1 MAANLQFKSTP
12 LRERVSKEEW
22 DVRVDLAAA
31 YQLAAIFKWTDLIY
45 THFSARVP
53 GAEDFLVNPYGLM
66 FDEITASNLVKVDP
80 HGMVLDD
87 PTGLGYNEAGFVIH
101 GCMHEARP
109 EINCVLHTHTR
120 AGVAVSAHKCGL
132 LPISQHAMMVQQQV
146 AYHDYEGIALEMDER
161 SRMARDLGKTAKA
174 MILRNHG
181 LLTLG
186 ETVREAFE
194 LMYYLDCACQIQ
206 IDAMALDRQHRA
218 ADRREVFGDVPAPE
232 LGIAPDV
239 GPAVEGSLRVAVVA
253 PELVRQLGRFKSA
266 CGPDDRANADR
277 LDEHVRRHRHH
288 GLHLVPCSC
297 MDQGNGSTVG
307 VADQDG
313 IFDFQAGKNFG
324 QGKHGFVVHESHAAS
339 GLLQHVGLPVAVA
352 VVHER
357 AAAEGLSHVLREVA
371 PLPDRA
377 ETFVQEHQHRPAAP
391 LCPDPFILER
401 AAGRR
406 YARHG
411 RA

>member
-1 MAANLQFKSTP
+1 
-12 LRERVSKEEW
+12 
-22 DVRVDLAAA
+22 
-31 YQLAAIFKWTDLIY
+31 
-45 THFSARVP
+45 
-53 GAEDFLVNPYGLM
+53 M

-80 HGMVLDD
+80 HGKVLDD

-206 IDAMALDRQHRA
+206 IDAMAGGLHNVQLMSQEA
-218 ADRREVFGDVPAPE
+218 ADTAAQQRSEEHTSE
-232 LGIAPDV
+232 LQSPCN
-239 GPAVEGSLRVAVVA
+239 
-253 PELVRQLGRFKSA
+253 LV
-266 CGPDDRANADR
+266 CR
-277 LDEHVRRHRHH
+277 L
-288 GLHLVPCSC
+288 
-297 MDQGNGSTVG
+297 
-307 VADQDG
+307 
-313 IFDFQAGKNFG
+313 
-324 QGKHGFVVHESHAAS
+324 
-339 GLLQHVGLPVAVA
+339 LLEKKKTTTSP
-352 VVHER
+352 
-357 AAAEGLSHVLREVA
+357 
-371 PLPDRA
+371 
-377 ETFVQEHQHRPAAP
+377 T
-391 LCPDPFILER
+391 CT
-401 AAGRR
+401 
-406 YARHG
+406 
-411 RA
+411 

>member
-80 HGMVLDD
+80 HGKVLDD
-87 PTGLGYNEAGFVIH
+87 PTGLAYNEAGFVIH

-132 LPISQHAMMVQQQV
+132 LPISQHAM
-146 AYHDYEGIALEMDER
+146 
-161 SRMARDLGKTAKA
+161 
-174 MILRNHG
+174 ILRNHG

-206 IDAMALDRQHRA
+206 IDAMAGGLHNVQLMSKEAADMAAQQFGRESRPAQHKDWPALLRLLDRK
-218 ADRREVFGDVPAPE
+218 
-232 LGIAPDV
+232 GI
-239 GPAVEGSLRVAVVA
+239 RY
-253 PELVRQLGRFKSA
+253 
-266 CGPDDRANADR
+266 
-277 LDEHVRRHRHH
+277 
-288 GLHLVPCSC
+288 
-297 MDQGNGSTVG
+297 
-307 VADQDG
+307 QD
-313 IFDFQAGKNFG
+313 
-324 QGKHGFVVHESHAAS
+324 
-339 GLLQHVGLPVAVA
+339 
-352 VVHER
+352 
-357 AAAEGLSHVLREVA
+357 
-371 PLPDRA
+371 
-377 ETFVQEHQHRPAAP
+377 
-391 LCPDPFILER
+391 
-401 AAGRR
+401 
-406 YARHG
+406 
-411 RA
+411 

>member
-80 HGMVLDD
+80 HGKVLDD

-206 IDAMALDRQHRA
+206 IDAMAGGLHNVQLMSQAA
-218 ADRREVFGDVPAPE
+218 ADTAAQQFSRE
-232 LGIAPDV
+232 
-239 GPAVEGSLRVAVVA
+239 S
-253 PELVRQLGRFKSA
+253 
-266 CGPDDRANADR
+266 
-277 LDEHVRRHRHH
+277 
-288 GLHLVPCSC
+288 
-297 MDQGNGSTVG
+297 
-307 VADQDG
+307 
-313 IFDFQAGKNFG
+313 
-324 QGKHGFVVHESHAAS
+324 
-339 GLLQHVGLPVAVA
+339 
-352 VVHER
+352 
-357 AAAEGLSHVLREVA
+357 
-371 PLPDRA
+371 
-377 ETFVQEHQHRPAAP
+377 RPAQQKDWPA
-391 LCPDPFILER
+391 LLRMLER
-401 AAGRR
+401 RGIR
-406 YARHG
+406 YAE
-411 RA
+411 